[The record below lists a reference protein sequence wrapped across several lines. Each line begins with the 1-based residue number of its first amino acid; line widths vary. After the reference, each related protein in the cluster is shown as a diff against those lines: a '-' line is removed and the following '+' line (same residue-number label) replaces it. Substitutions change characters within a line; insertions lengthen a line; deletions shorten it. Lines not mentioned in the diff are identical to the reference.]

1 MNFGNTASRTLN
13 TVGTTV
19 GNAVGNIGTTF
30 ENTLNNVGKVVNDA
44 TVNVMK
50 GLSPG
55 AGAISPMIPTGIST
69 NLNKSLT
76 NVGNAVGNVVN
87 NTVNNTMGA
96 VGGVGEAVENVG
108 TAINNTA
115 MNFGKNF
122 GKNLG
127 NNLFNNPVANMVQ
140 TSLTNSISAVPTSA
154 PPLALSLPL
163 IIGIGTLVIIMILI
177 VLFRTSIENAWNSFM
192 STAKGGAVDVETAG
206 SDLADEIKADL
217 DMKVNTVLPTKKEV
231 FNVSENK
238 YTYADAEPLC
248 RSLGAELATYD
259 QVHEAWKQ
267 GADWCNYGWVKGQS
281 AVYPTQKST
290 FDKIQSTATNDDQR
304 LMCGLPGING
314 GVFDNPDLKFGVNCF
329 GNKPD
334 QSDHDMKIKMAN
346 QVPPLDA
353 QAMTEL
359 RKELRYKENRDQ
371 IGINPFNQSSW
382 T

>member
-1 MNFGNTASRTLN
+1 MN
-13 TVGTTV
+13 TVGNAV

-50 GLSPG
+50 GLNG
-55 AGAISPMIPTGIST
+55 ALPATTGGISPMIPTGIST
-69 NLNKSLT
+69 NLNKSIT
-76 NVGNAVGNVVN
+76 N
-87 NTVNNTMGA
+87 
-96 VGGVGEAVENVG
+96 VGEAVGNTVGNVGEAVSNTVGNVG

-115 MNFGKNF
+115 MNFGKNV
-122 GKNLG
+122 GK
-127 NNLFNNPVANMVQ
+127 NLFNNPVANMVQ
-140 TSLTNSISAVPTSA
+140 TSLTNSINAVPTSA
-154 PPLALSLPL
+154 PPLALSVPL
-163 IIGIGTLVIIMILI
+163 IIGIGTLIIIMILV

-192 STAKGGAVDVETAG
+192 STAKAGAVDVESAG
-206 SDLADEIKADL
+206 ADLADDIKADL

-231 FNVSENK
+231 FNISENK

-248 RSLGAELATYD
+248 RALGAELATYD

-353 QAMTEL
+353 QAMGEL

-371 IGINPFNQSSW
+371 IGINPFNQASW

>member
-1 MNFGNTASRTLN
+1 MNFGNTASRTMN
-13 TVGTTV
+13 TVGNAV

-50 GLSPG
+50 GLNG
-55 AGAISPMIPTGIST
+55 ALPATTGGISPMIPTGIST
-69 NLNKSLT
+69 NLNKSIT
-76 NVGNAVGNVVN
+76 N
-87 NTVNNTMGA
+87 
-96 VGGVGEAVENVG
+96 VGEAVGNTVGNVGEAVSNTVGNVG

-115 MNFGKNF
+115 MNFGKNV
-122 GKNLG
+122 GK
-127 NNLFNNPVANMVQ
+127 NLFNNPVANMVQ
-140 TSLTNSISAVPTSA
+140 TSLTNSINAVPTSA
-154 PPLALSLPL
+154 PPLALSVPL
-163 IIGIGTLVIIMILI
+163 IIGIGTLIIIMILV

-192 STAKGGAVDVETAG
+192 STAKAGAVDVESAG
-206 SDLADEIKADL
+206 ADLADDIKADL

-231 FNVSENK
+231 FNISENK

-248 RSLGAELATYD
+248 RALGAELATYD

-353 QAMTEL
+353 QAMGEL

-371 IGINPFNQSSW
+371 IGINPFNQASW